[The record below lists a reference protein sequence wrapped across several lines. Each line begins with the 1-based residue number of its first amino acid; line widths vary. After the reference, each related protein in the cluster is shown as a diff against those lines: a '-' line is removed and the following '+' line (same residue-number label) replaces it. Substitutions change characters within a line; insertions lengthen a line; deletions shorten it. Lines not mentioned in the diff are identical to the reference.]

1 MASATVVVSA
11 FRAAACW
18 RLNTCA
24 ARKMTVNELA
34 INGGPPAVPKG
45 AHVSW
50 PQITAADREALSAVL
65 DRGELWGPN
74 APEVTALADEWA
86 SYVGASHCVVVNSGT
101 AALHCAVVAAG
112 VRPGDEVIVPAFSF
126 VATPMAVLHA
136 GANPVFCDIDQR
148 SFNIDTSRIPDHLTA
163 RTAAIMPVHMHGL
176 PADMDEISS
185 IAKARGLAV
194 IEDAAQAH
202 GAVYKGTRVG
212 ALGDGAAFS
221 LNGSKNLSAG
231 EGGLFVTDDDEGCR
245 AARRLAIF
253 GEDTPPLGEY
263 QYRAYWSHGTGWN
276 YRTHELTAAL
286 ARAQLKRLDTYNEL
300 GRRNA
305 EKLSR
310 VLGEQPGLTV
320 PLVPADRTSVFHR
333 YRVRFDA
340 AALGFR
346 GPACE
351 LRDRLIYALR
361 AEGVAASTWQLNTL
375 PAQPIFRRAT
385 YAAWCPAREREP
397 LKPWDR
403 DAYPVTSAVL
413 EQSLV
418 LGTADAPLFGQPG
431 SLMGHYAVAFEKI
444 LTNLDAVFHGHYEP
458 VQAFPPIPAHHL

>member
-1 MASATVVVSA
+1 MASAKVVVSA
-11 FRAAACW
+11 FRAAVTQPQHL
-18 RLNTCA
+18 R
-24 ARKMTVNELA
+24 RPEGTVNELA
-34 INGGPPAVPKG
+34 INGGSPAVPEG

-65 DRGELWGPN
+65 DRGELWGPH
-74 APEVTALADEWA
+74 APEVTALAEEWA
-86 SYVGASHCVVVNSGT
+86 SYVGTSHCVVVNSGT

-112 VRPGDEVIVPAFSF
+112 VQPGDEVIVPAFSF

-136 GANPVFCDIDQR
+136 GANPVFCDVNPR
-148 SFNIDTSRIPDHLTA
+148 SFNIDASRIPDHLTA

-176 PADMDEISS
+176 PADMDEIRS
-185 IAKARGLAV
+185 IAGARGLAV

-202 GAVYKGTRVG
+202 GALYKGTRVG

-231 EGGLFVTDDDEGCR
+231 EGGLFVTDDDDGCR
-245 AARRLAIF
+245 AARRLSIF
-253 GEDTPPLGEY
+253 GEDTPALGEH

-286 ARAQLKRLDTYNEL
+286 ARTQLTRLDAYNEL

-305 EKLSR
+305 EALTR
-310 VLGEQPGLTV
+310 VVGECPGLIA

-333 YRVRFDA
+333 YRIRFSA
-340 AALGFR
+340 KALGFR
-346 GPACE
+346 GPVRE

-361 AEGVAASTWQLNTL
+361 AEGVAASMWQLNPL
-375 PAQPIFRRAT
+375 PAQPIFRRT
-385 YAAWCPAREREP
+385 THAAWRPAREQEP

-403 DAYPVTSAVL
+403 DAHPVTRAVL
-413 EQSLV
+413 EESFV
-418 LGTADAPLFGQPG
+418 LGTADAPLFGQPT
-431 SLMGHYAVAFEKI
+431 SLIGHYAVAFEKI
-444 LTNLDAVFHGHYEP
+444 LTDLDAVFHGHYEP
-458 VQAFPPIPAHHL
+458 VQAFPPIPARHL